1 MPQHDPQQPVGGA
14 TGASTRRAGLRL
26 RVVSGLLL
34 GALVLTAGPGTWRA
48 ARADGSG
55 DPVDVPIVDG
65 SASKQGSPLNEELAA
80 KKAAARSA
88 ASDAPEPA
96 PVPGPPEQSAGD
108 EALIELPIA
117 PAAATQE
124 EPEGKPAPATAAS
137 EGTADPAND
146 GEDLQSLRVLFPA
159 DDSHID
165 AAAESELLRLAGY
178 LNHNQAQRV
187 VLYAHAGG
195 GGQGSSDA
203 RRLSLSRALAVR
215 TFLVDRGVPAD
226 RIYLRPLGSGSDDGP
241 PDRVDILPLRP

>member
-1 MPQHDPQQPVGGA
+1 M
-14 TGASTRRAGLRL
+14 
-26 RVVSGLLL
+26 SGLLL
-34 GALVLTAGPGTWRA
+34 GAFVLTGGPGTWPA
-48 ARADGSG
+48 ARAEGTG
-55 DPVDVPIVDG
+55 DPVVFPAVG
-65 SASKQGSPLNEELAA
+65 GAASELGSPLDEELAA
-80 KKAAARSA
+80 KKAAAESA
-88 ASDAPEPA
+88 ASNAPEPA

-124 EPEGKPAPATAAS
+124 EPEGKPAPATDVS
-137 EGTADPAND
+137 EGAADPAND

-178 LNHNQAQRV
+178 LNHNHAQRV

-195 GGQGSSDA
+195 GGRGSSDA

-226 RIYLRPLGSGSDDGP
+226 RIQLRPLGRGSDDGP